1 MSQNIYNVNN
11 FFVLT
16 NCRAYV
22 KMGAWADFPAPVCA
36 GAENRRKAI
45 LSKDMVL
52 LKILGVDF
60 GDSRTGFA
68 ISDSSGLIAATLET
82 FSEKNFDKVAERAAY
97 LAREQGAEEIVVG
110 LPRNMDG
117 SVGERGQ
124 KCSAF
129 AEKLKELTDCPIVLW
144 DERLTTVS
152 AHRLMNET
160 NTRGKKRKAA
170 VDKIAAAYI
179 LQSYLDSKN

>member
-1 MSQNIYNVNN
+1 
-11 FFVLT
+11 
-16 NCRAYV
+16 
-22 KMGAWADFPAPVCA
+22 
-36 GAENRRKAI
+36 
-45 LSKDMVL
+45 MVL

-68 ISDSSGLIAATLET
+68 ISDSSGLIATTLET
-82 FSEKNFDKVAERAAY
+82 FGEKNFNKVADRTVV
-97 LAREQGAEEIVVG
+97 LVREQGAGEVVVG

-117 SVGERGQ
+117 SLGERGE
-124 KCSAF
+124 KCKAF
-129 AEKLKELTDCPIVLW
+129 AEKLKELLDCPIVLW

-179 LQSYLDSKN
+179 LQSYLDSKKF